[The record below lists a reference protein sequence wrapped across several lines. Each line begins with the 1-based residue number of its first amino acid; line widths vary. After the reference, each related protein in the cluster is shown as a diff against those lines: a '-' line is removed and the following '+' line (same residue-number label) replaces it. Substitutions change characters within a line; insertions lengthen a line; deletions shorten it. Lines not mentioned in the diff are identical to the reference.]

1 MKVYEGAILTCD
13 ANDQVARY
21 LVEDGGRILYVGD
34 ELPER
39 YISVRHERL
48 GKKVLIPAFTDSHI
62 HFASFSTFHAGLN
75 VMNAASNE
83 EILSMLSDFA
93 KKSDQKML
101 IGFGASPYSV
111 KERRLVNRNELD
123 RVCPDKPV
131 FMVKYDGHACV
142 VNTKLYEQVRDKV
155 SGLRGCHADTGEM
168 NQEAFFAISD
178 YVTNS
183 ISVPQLLKNMQ
194 KAIDYMAS
202 KGIGMIHTVSGVGF
216 VRDLDVD
223 LERWFGRGLN
233 NGMQMRVFFQ
243 TMDVKKV
250 QKRHLPRVGGC
261 FATALDGCFGSKDAA
276 LRVPYENSDSK
287 GVLYYSDAQ
296 VAEFCKKANR
306 AGLQIEMHAIGDA
319 AFDQATRALK
329 AALDDYPRE
338 DHRHAIIHACL
349 PTKEGIDICEKYH
362 ILLPV
367 QSAFIDWPQEPD
379 EYLADIL
386 GERSRRLN
394 PLRTFADHGI
404 IMSAGS
410 DGPCT
415 APDPIEWMYRACNH
429 SVPEES
435 LTVQEALKMCTYNG
449 YYTTFDE
456 KERGSLETGKI
467 ADMVIL
473 SENPYEKDVKNLRDI
488 QVKQLLLQG
497 RPYNPLKGSAISQV
511 LKGMRS
517 RSKI

>member
-1 MKVYEGAILTCD
+1 M
-13 ANDQVARY
+13 
-21 LVEDGGRILYVGD
+21 
-34 ELPER
+34 
-39 YISVRHERL
+39 
-48 GKKVLIPAFTDSHI
+48 
-62 HFASFSTFHAGLN
+62 
-75 VMNAASNE
+75 
-83 EILSMLSDFA
+83 
-93 KKSDQKML
+93 
-101 IGFGASPYSV
+101 
-111 KERRLVNRNELD
+111 
-123 RVCPDKPV
+123 
-131 FMVKYDGHACV
+131 
-142 VNTKLYEQVRDKV
+142 
-155 SGLRGCHADTGEM
+155 
-168 NQEAFFAISD
+168 
-178 YVTNS
+178 
-183 ISVPQLLKNMQ
+183 
-194 KAIDYMAS
+194 
-202 KGIGMIHTVSGVGF
+202 
-216 VRDLDVD
+216 
-223 LERWFGRGLN
+223 
-233 NGMQMRVFFQ
+233 
-243 TMDVKKV
+243 
-250 QKRHLPRVGGC
+250 
-261 FATALDGCFGSKDAA
+261 
-276 LRVPYENSDSK
+276 PYENSDSK

-379 EYLADIL
+379 EYLEDIL
-386 GERSRRLN
+386 GERSQRLN
-394 PLRTFADHGI
+394 PLRTFTEHGI
-404 IMSAGS
+404 MMSAGS

-415 APDPIEWMYRACNH
+415 DPDPIEWMYRACNH

-456 KERGSLETGKI
+456 KERGSLEAGKI

-497 RPYNPLKGSAISQV
+497 RPYKPLKGSAISQV